1 MVKYYP
7 LDKIIKQGTTYET
20 PPDRFYII
28 KRIGTDGS
36 TDTKLVIGGVE
47 TGAIIS
53 EVAPLHRTS
62 SNLLGPLDLGS
73 LYYVVP
79 PNTKFWVDGPSGA
92 KMRIIGQIGVLGV
105 GEAMPGEHQAR
116 YNAQGKHYK
125 TYLSDSY
132 SLGTDVTWT
141 DGTEY
146 DVLVHTP
153 KTIERVILNS
163 YVGAS
168 ITGDTVSEG
177 DFAVEFYMDNT
188 PFEPEFAENLYA
200 GIDALSMPSPPRD
213 DTEELV
219 FTLKDYPIVVNGD
232 HTLSI
237 RVRNV
242 SGSDK
247 APASGSSWTVNVKV
261 IAKYERVGS

>member
-1 MVKYYP
+1 MP
-7 LDKIIKQGTTYET
+7 AFFSLNKILKEGVEYRTTRRQGYVI
-20 PPDRFYII
+20 R
-28 KRIGTDGS
+28 KIGTNSSGNARIDVDGK
-36 TDTKLVIGGVE
+36 KLSVIN
-47 TGAIIS
+47 S
-53 EVAPLHRTS
+53 SVAPLHVTS
-62 SNLLGPLDLGS
+62 SNLLGPLDLKDC
-73 LYYVVP
+73 YIVVP
-79 PNTKFWVDGPSGA
+79 PNTKFSFTGDSGS
-92 KMRIIGQIGVLGV
+92 KMRVV
-105 GEAMPGEHQAR
+105 GEAVLLEVGESFPSE
-116 YNAQGKHYK
+116 
-125 TYLSDSY
+125 YLSRFGEQHDRFRTLYEASF
-132 SLGTDVTWT
+132 SLGTDETWKNGIAYEVMSLT
-141 DGTEY
+141 PLTTERITL
-146 DVLVHTP
+146 DDVVLV
-153 KTIERVILNS
+153 N
-163 YVGAS
+163 